1 MKRGSTLHLLEEGGG
16 GEEGGRERLE
26 EEELRLVSTILLLS
40 FCVLLFG
47 RFDSGEVWLF
57 AFDRENRQRG
67 RLNDLRESV
76 FVKRLFFIS
85 SIFSGY

>member
-1 MKRGSTLHLLEEGGG
+1 MHLLEEGGG
-16 GEEGGRERLE
+16 GEEGGRERLA

-40 FCVLLFG
+40 FRVLLFG

-76 FVKRLFFIS
+76 FMKRLFFY
-85 SIFSGY
+85 IFDF